1 MHPEVKD
8 MPLNFTIYQKL
19 LDMAKAMRLFY
30 YQTYIQKS
38 VTIQNRIGQLVGN
51 LIYYIKTQLQYNQI
65 VLYNSVP
72 NVPHW
77 EPIVPK
83 NQRSSETI
91 CENHSNNAKQI
102 SDHQVKL
109 KRDICNYEFGYYL
122 AGLIEG
128 VGHFSLK
135 NQQIISFNIKDISQA
150 YYIKKQIGYG
160 TITKIKEKEAIKY
173 VISSKKGIYKV
184 IELINGKMR
193 TESKQNQLIDFVNKQ
208 NYEINQLP
216 QDTSSFKNNPWQIGF
231 IDADGS
237 FKIKELNRIKRKQPE
252 IRQVQQI
259 DQKIRQ
265 IQDLIKKEFGG
276 SIGHR
281 KTQDTYYYSSV
292 NFVNAYKFL
301 EYFRKYKLQSYK
313 YINYLKWRKVY
324 IIISKNQHRTKIG
337 INKIKTQK
345 G

>member
-1 MHPEVKD
+1 
-8 MPLNFTIYQKL
+8 
-19 LDMAKAMRLFY
+19 MAKAMRLFY

-38 VTIQNRIGQLVGN
+38 VTIQNRIGLLVGN
-51 LIYYIKTQLQYNQI
+51 LIYYIKTQLQYNYI
-65 VLYNSVP
+65 ILYNSVP

-83 NQRSSETI
+83 SQRSSETI
-91 CENHSNNAKQI
+91 RENSSNNAKYI

-109 KRDICNYEFGYYL
+109 KRYKCNSEFGYYL

-128 VGHFSLK
+128 VGHFSIQNK
-135 NQQIISFNIKDISQA
+135 QIISFNIKDITQA

-160 TITKIKEKEAIKY
+160 TITKIKEKEVIKY
-173 VISSKKGIYKV
+173 VIFSKKGIQKV

-193 TESKQNQLIDFVNKQ
+193 TESKYNQLIDFVNKY

-237 FKIKELNRIKRKQPE
+237 FQIKQFHCIQRKQPE
-252 IRQVQQI
+252 IRQAQQI

-265 IQDLIKKEFGG
+265 IQDLIQKEFGG

-281 KTQDTYYYSSV
+281 KTQNTYYYSSV
-292 NFVNAYKFL
+292 NFGNAYKFL
-301 EYFRKYKLQSYK
+301 EYFRKYQLQSYK
-313 YINYLKWRKVY
+313 YINYIKWRKVY
-324 IIISKNQHRTKIG
+324 IIISKNQHLTNIG
-337 INKIKTQK
+337 IKKIKTQK